1 MLDGAPPSALSAD
14 VRLRFP
20 HVQRGAP
27 DRPPTL
33 LGGGPMRG
41 VRPRSSA
48 HDTKR
53 TTSGTNRPPARLR
66 QRYRC
71 VMIPPHEEESG
82 NLPPGLHLA
91 TWGEVASR
99 FGGSERRL
107 DLLAGLKQALLSLR
121 SAGCRQAYLDGSFVT
136 TKEAP
141 GDFDAC
147 WEASGVDAS
156 RLDSA
161 CSRSRIVGPRRS
173 RSSAGSSSPPSPL
186 PLRTGRGF
194 STFSAIPEPAKPRAS
209 SRSN

>member
-1 MLDGAPPSALSAD
+1 
-14 VRLRFP
+14 
-20 HVQRGAP
+20 
-27 DRPPTL
+27 
-33 LGGGPMRG
+33 MRG

-147 WEASGVDAS
+147 WEASGHAS

-161 CSRSRIVGPRRS
+161 LLTFANRRAAQKS
-173 RSSAGSSSPPSPL
+173 KFGGELFPAESAVAPDGTRFLEYFQRDS
-186 PLRTGRGF
+186 RTGEAKGIVAIEL
-194 STFSAIPEPAKPRAS
+194 STL
-209 SRSN
+209 